1 MVTTHWNQRKHG
13 SKPGLPGDPWNKNTE
28 LGKFPKIRI
37 FWIAS
42 LGKSLGYFSIFK
54 FSILCH
60 RRTSTSKLKSTTAS
74 HIFLVTGFIH
84 HKETANIK
92 TSEALTSRYVFFLK
106 FWDVSQQIPNCL
118 AAFFWCF
125 NDFPQRFAA
134 RLWAPTFRG
143 IPCLGVKSTQ
153 RLDRGNADVFG
164 RRGWKS
170 TWVLFVWYVNNYYM

>member
-125 NDFPQRFAA
+125 NDFPQVRSAPLSANFSGDSVPWGKKHAAIGPWKRWRFWKKGMKID
-134 RLWAPTFRG
+134 LGPL
-143 IPCLGVKSTQ
+143 CLIC
-153 RLDRGNADVFG
+153 
-164 RRGWKS
+164 
-170 TWVLFVWYVNNYYM
+170 

>member
-92 TSEALTSRYVFFLK
+92 TSEALTSRYVFF
-106 FWDVSQQIPNCL
+106 SQILRC
-118 AAFFWCF
+118 
-125 NDFPQRFAA
+125 FAA
-134 RLWAPTFRG
+134 NSQLLGSIFLVFQWLSTEVRSAPLSANFSGDSVPWGKKHAAIGPWKRWRFWKKG
-143 IPCLGVKSTQ
+143 MKIDLGPLCLIC
-153 RLDRGNADVFG
+153 
-164 RRGWKS
+164 
-170 TWVLFVWYVNNYYM
+170 